1 MRQHLRQSRPGR
13 PCGAPARRSRGRPP
27 PGGKTGAG
35 SVIGSKNRGR
45 GAVPLPADLGAGGRS
60 RRSERPSARTRR
72 GVGEP
77 ALRPA
82 SIGFDKTRG
91 GAGGP
96 RHVPDRQTPA
106 SGSARAVPENSIV
119 LRSRF
124 PLRPRRHPG
133 PVRAMPP
140 GPCGLAVPPD
150 VEPVGRSGRAGGATP
165 RPGPPG
171 RSPGGGSRPG
181 CWVALEPPLA
191 SAPRSR
197 DPRRTSANIPIDPC
211 PRVLLW

>member
-91 GAGGP
+91 GAGGAASRP
-96 RHVPDRQTPA
+96 GPPDSGERIRASNSGKLDRAPVSIPLSPSSASWTGSRYAARSLRPGGAPAVEPVGRSSRAGGGLRHVPDRQDDLP
-106 SGSARAVPENSIV
+106 RAEVI
-119 LRSRF
+119 
-124 PLRPRRHPG
+124 RPRQI
-133 PVRAMPP
+133 
-140 GPCGLAVPPD
+140 
-150 VEPVGRSGRAGGATP
+150 SQ
-165 RPGPPG
+165 
-171 RSPGGGSRPG
+171 RSPGLLPLGLGR
-181 CWVALEPPLA
+181 PLA
-191 SAPRSR
+191 GRH
-197 DPRRTSANIPIDPC
+197 
-211 PRVLLW
+211 LE